1 MENSSIVLLKSRL
14 CPSALIATGAIGLI
28 GQRRVDYLSQLPN
41 CPIKAIIGFDCPA
54 CGSGRCLSALA
65 DGDLLQAVDE
75 NLLMTALIAGSIV
88 VAMMWLVKGSS
99 FLANVRWTRSLS
111 LLAVTASLFWV
122 ARIIPWQVGD
132 WLISGTYQK

>member
-1 MENSSIVLLKSRL
+1 MLLNSRFF
-14 CPSALIATGAIGLI
+14 PSAFIAAGAIGLI
-28 GQRRVDYLSQLPN
+28 GQRQVDYLSQLPN

-65 DGDLLQAVDE
+65 NGDILQAIDE
-75 NLLMTALIAGSIV
+75 NLFMTAAIAGSIV
-88 VAMMWLVKGSS
+88 IAMLWLVEGSS
-99 FLANVRWTRSLS
+99 FLANIRWARSLS
-111 LLAVTASLFWV
+111 ILAITAAIFWV

>member
-1 MENSSIVLLKSRL
+1 MLLNSRFF
-14 CPSALIATGAIGLI
+14 PSAFIAAGAIGLI
-28 GQRRVDYLSQLPN
+28 GQRQVDYLSQLPN

-65 DGDLLQAVDE
+65 DGDILQAIDE
-75 NLLMTALIAGSIV
+75 NLFMTAAIAGSIV
-88 VAMMWLVKGSS
+88 IAMLWLVEGSS
-99 FLANVRWTRSLS
+99 FLANIRWAR
-111 LLAVTASLFWV
+111 LLGVTASLFWV

>member
-1 MENSSIVLLKSRL
+1 MLLNSRFF
-14 CPSALIATGAIGLI
+14 PSAFIAAGAIGLI
-28 GQRRVDYLSQLPN
+28 GQRQVDYLSQLPN
-41 CPIKAIIGFDCPA
+41 CAIKAVIGFDCPA

-75 NLLMTALIAGSIV
+75 NLFMTAAIAGSIV
-88 VAMMWLVKGSS
+88 IAMMWLVKGSS
-99 FLANVRWTRSLS
+99 FLANVRWARFLSLS
-111 LLAVTASLFWV
+111 AITAAIFWV